1 MWLSSAIF
9 AGKGAGNDREQSAQ
23 STRPLYTTIMDK
35 ISTPHTGLTTSQ
47 AQASRLL
54 HGKNELTPRPPA
66 SRWKLFLEK
75 FEDPIIIILLIAMA
89 LSLLSSSYEY
99 FITKSD
105 TTGAGF
111 FEPVGVFLAIL
122 LSTGIAFYF
131 ELKSEREFEL
141 LSQAGDEV
149 LYKVLRDGHVTQLP
163 KREIVV
169 GDLLYLE
176 TGEEVPADTELLEAV
191 SLSVDES
198 TLTGEPVT
206 RKSTRPEAQDKEATY
221 PTNYICRG
229 TTILEGHALCCVQ
242 AVGDATEQGK
252 IFEGIQIDTSVETPL
267 NRQLEHL
274 STLIARVSYVL
285 AALIL
290 VGSTLVYIHDGGF
303 SAPWD
308 ATLAYFLSKLMLAV
322 TVIVVAVPE
331 GLPMSVSLSLAY
343 SMRSMMRSNNLIRRM
358 HACETMGAI
367 TVICTD
373 KTGTLTENRM
383 RVQEFFSIASE
394 GTQALLPEAI
404 GCNTTAFVNA
414 EDLKHPEVIGNPT
427 EGALL
432 LWLKERGIDY
442 LFHRESVPTLQQL
455 PFSTER
461 KYMATLVQSAS
472 LEGKQVL
479 YIKGA
484 PELILDRCSLTHE
497 ERAAYE
503 AKLKHYQAHAMR
515 TLALAYHIVSTTIDA
530 TTSLATITQE
540 ELQLQGIFGISD
552 PIRSEVPEAIRL
564 CQGAG
569 IGIKIITGD
578 TAGTAKEIA
587 RQIGLWDD
595 TSTPDELISGSD
607 FAALSDEDAKA
618 RLTHLKIM
626 ARARPMDKERLVRLL
641 QEMGQVVAVTGDGTN
656 DAPALHRAHVG
667 LSMGDGTAVAK
678 EASDITILDS
688 SFASIAQA
696 VLWGRSLYLN
706 IQRFILFQMTINV
719 VACLTVLIG
728 AFLGKESP
736 LTVTQ
741 MLWVN
746 LIMDT
751 FASLALASLP
761 PSPQLMKEQPR
772 KPSAGIITPQLARHI
787 FGVGLLFLILLFG
800 LHYLLEHFDLATWQ
814 WSEAKGG
821 LTALDLSVFFTSF
834 VFLQLWNMFN
844 AKAFHS
850 GASAFVG
857 MKKARNFLLITA
869 LILIGQLVITTFAYD
884 FFQIAPLPLRYW
896 IVLLVATSPVLWLGE
911 LGRLLARLTQG
922 LRASVIR

>member
-1 MWLSSAIF
+1 
-9 AGKGAGNDREQSAQ
+9 
-23 STRPLYTTIMDK
+23 MDK

-99 FITKSD
+99 FITKTD

-141 LSQAGDEV
+141 LSQVGDEV
-149 LYKVLRDGHVTQLP
+149 HYKVLRDGYITQIP

-176 TGEEVPADTELLEAV
+176 TGEEVPADAELLEAV

-198 TLTGEPVT
+198 TLTGEPMT
-206 RKSTRPEAQDKEATY
+206 HKSILPEAQDNEATY

-229 TTILEGHALCCVQ
+229 TTILEGHTVCRVR
-242 AVGDATEQGK
+242 AVGDETEQGK
-252 IFEGIQIDTSVETPL
+252 IFEGVQIDTSEETPL

-285 AALIL
+285 ATLII
-290 VGSTLVYIHDGGF
+290 VGSTLVYLHDGGF

-308 ATLAYFLSKLMLAV
+308 ATLAYFLSKIMLAV

-383 RVQEFFSIASE
+383 RVQKLFSLANE
-394 GTQALLPEAI
+394 TDQALLPEAI
-404 GCNTTAFVNA
+404 GCNSTAFINT

-432 LWLKERGIDY
+432 LWLREQEIDY
-442 LFHRESVPTLQQL
+442 LFHRDSAPVLQQL

-461 KYMATLVQSAS
+461 KYMATLVESNI
-472 LEGKQVL
+472 LEGKRVL

-484 PELILDRCSLTHE
+484 PELLLERCDLTHE
-497 ERAAYE
+497 ERATYE
-503 AKLKHYQAHAMR
+503 DQLQQYQAHAMR
-515 TLALAYHIVSTTIDA
+515 TLALAYRIISVPLEADA
-530 TTSLATITQE
+530 SLASLAE
-540 ELQLQGIFGISD
+540 EGLQLQGIFGISD

-569 IGIKIITGD
+569 IGVKIITGD
-578 TAGTAKEIA
+578 TTGTAKEIA
-587 RQIGLWDD
+587 RQIGLWDERAV
-595 TSTPDELISGSD
+595 PEELITGTD
-607 FAALSDEDAKA
+607 FAALTDEEAKE

-641 QEMGQVVAVTGDGTN
+641 QEMGEVVAVTGDGTN

-688 SFASIAQA
+688 SFASITQA

-772 KPSAGIITPQLARHI
+772 KPSEGIITPQLARHI
-787 FGVGLLFLILLFG
+787 FGVGILFLGLLFG
-800 LHYLLEHFDLATWQ
+800 LHYLLEHLDLTTWQ
-814 WSEAKGG
+814 WVEGKGG
-821 LTALDLSVFFTSF
+821 LTPLDLSVFFTTF

-844 AKAFHS
+844 AKAFRS
-850 GASAFVG
+850 GTSAFIG
-857 MKKARNFLLITA
+857 MKKAQNFLLITA
-869 LILIGQLVITTFAYD
+869 LILIGQFLITTFAHD

-896 IVLLVATSPVLWLGE
+896 IILLVATSPVLWLGE
-911 LGRLLARLTQG
+911 LARIITRLTGRL
-922 LRASVIR
+922 RA

>member
-1 MWLSSAIF
+1 MH
-9 AGKGAGNDREQSAQ
+9 
-23 STRPLYTTIMDK
+23 K
-35 ISTPHTGLTTSQ
+35 ISTPHTGLTSEQ
-47 AQASRLL
+47 AEASRLQN
-54 HGKNELTPRPPA
+54 GKNVLTPRPRT

-75 FEDPIIIILLIAMA
+75 FEDPIIIILLIAMV

-99 FITKSD
+99 FITKTD

-111 FEPVGVFLAIL
+111 FEPIGVFLAIL

-141 LSQAGDEV
+141 LNQAGDEV
-149 LYKVLRDGHVTQLP
+149 PYKVLRDGHITQIP
-163 KREIVV
+163 KQAIVV
-169 GDLLYLE
+169 GDLIYLE
-176 TGEEVPADTELLEAV
+176 TGEEVPADGELLEAV

-198 TLTGEPVT
+198 TLTGEPMT
-206 RKSTRPEAQDKEATY
+206 HKSIHPELHDREATY
-221 PTNYICRG
+221 PRNYIYRG
-229 TTILEGHALCCVQ
+229 TTILEGHALCRVQ
-242 AVGDATEQGK
+242 AVGDVTEQGQ
-252 IFEGIQIDTSVETPL
+252 IFEGIQIDTSVVTPL
-267 NRQLEHL
+267 NRQLDHL

-285 AALIL
+285 AVLVLI
-290 VGSTLVYIHDGGF
+290 GSTLIYVHDGGF

-308 ATLAYFLSKLMLAV
+308 STLAYFLSKIMLAV

-383 RVQEFFSIASE
+383 RVQEFFSRASE
-394 GTQALLPEAI
+394 TDQALLPEAI
-404 GCNTTAFVNA
+404 GCNTTAFVNV

-432 LWLKERGIDY
+432 LWLKAQDMDY
-442 LFHRESVPTLQQL
+442 LSHRESIPTLQQL

-461 KYMATLVQSAS
+461 KYMATLVESAY

-484 PELILDRCSLTHE
+484 PELLLERCNLSPE
-497 ERAAYE
+497 DRAAYE
-503 AKLKHYQAHAMR
+503 AQLQHYQAHAMR
-515 TLALAYHIVSTTIDA
+515 TLALAYRIVSTPLEGDI
-530 TTSLATITQE
+530 SLAALAQE

-552 PIRSEVPEAIRL
+552 PIRREVPEAIHL

-569 IGIKIITGD
+569 IEVKIITGD
-578 TAGTAKEIA
+578 TAGTATEIA
-587 RQIGLWDD
+587 RQIGLWDES
-595 TSTPDELISGSD
+595 STPEELISGTD
-607 FAALSDEDAKA
+607 FAALSDEEAKA
-618 RLTHLKIM
+618 RLTRLKIM

-641 QEMGQVVAVTGDGTN
+641 QEMGEVVAVTGDGTN

-688 SFASIAQA
+688 SFASITQA

-761 PSPQLMKEQPR
+761 PSPQLMKDQPR

-787 FGVGLLFLILLFG
+787 FGVGILFLCLLFG
-800 LHYLLEHFDLATWQ
+800 LHYLLEHLDLATWQ
-814 WSEAKGG
+814 WMEGKGG
-821 LTALDLSVFFTSF
+821 LTPLDLSVFFTTF

-844 AKAFHS
+844 AKVFRS
-850 GASAFVG
+850 GMSAFVG
-857 MKKARNFLLITA
+857 MKKARNFILITA
-869 LILIGQLVITTFAYD
+869 LILVGQFLITTFAHD
-884 FFQIAPLPLRYW
+884 FFQIAPLPVHYW

-911 LGRLLARLTQG
+911 LGRLFARLTG
-922 LRASVIR
+922 RLRA

>member
-1 MWLSSAIF
+1 MIMWLSSAIF
-9 AGKGAGNDREQSAQ
+9 AVKGEGDCRGFLCSITPTPNYDVMNK
-23 STRPLYTTIMDK
+23 TI
-35 ISTPHTGLTTSQ
+35 TPHIGLTTSQ
-47 AQASRLL
+47 AQASRLRY
-54 HGKNELTPRPPA
+54 GKNELTPRPRT

-99 FITKSD
+99 FITKTD

-111 FEPVGVFLAIL
+111 FEPVGVCLAIL

-141 LSQAGDEV
+141 LSQVGDEV
-149 LYKVLRDGHVTQLP
+149 CYKVLRDGYITQIP
-163 KREIVV
+163 KRDIVV
-169 GDLLYLE
+169 GDLLYLD
-176 TGEEVPADTELLEAV
+176 TGEEVPADAELLEAV

-198 TLTGEPVT
+198 TLTGEPMT
-206 RKSTRPEAQDKEATY
+206 HKSVLPEAQDSEATY

-229 TTILEGHALCCVQ
+229 TTILEGHALCRVLV
-242 AVGDATEQGK
+242 VGDATEQGK
-252 IFEGIQIDTSVETPL
+252 IFEGIQIDTSVVTPL
-267 NRQLEHL
+267 NRQLDHL
-274 STLIARVSYVL
+274 STLIARVSYLL
-285 AALIL
+285 AVLIL
-290 VGSTLVYIHDGGF
+290 IGSTLVYIHDGGF

-308 ATLAYFLSKLMLAV
+308 ATLAYFLSKIMLAV

-383 RVQEFFSIASE
+383 RVQKLFSLANETDQI
-394 GTQALLPEAI
+394 LLPEAI
-404 GCNTTAFVNA
+404 GCNSTAFINT

-432 LWLKERGIDY
+432 LWLREQEIDY
-442 LFHRESVPTLQQL
+442 LFHRDSAPVLQQL

-461 KYMATLVQSAS
+461 KYMATLVESNI
-472 LEGKQVL
+472 LEGKRVL

-484 PELILDRCSLTHE
+484 PELLLERCDLTHE
-497 ERAAYE
+497 ERATYE
-503 AKLKHYQAHAMR
+503 DQLQQYQAHAMR
-515 TLALAYHIVSTTIDA
+515 TLALAYRIISVPLEADA
-530 TTSLATITQE
+530 SLASLAE
-540 ELQLQGIFGISD
+540 EGLQLQGIFGISD
-552 PIRSEVPEAIRL
+552 PIRSEVPEAIHL

-569 IGIKIITGD
+569 IGVKIITGD
-578 TAGTAKEIA
+578 TSGTAKEVA
-587 RQIGLWDD
+587 RQIGLWDERAV
-595 TSTPDELISGSD
+595 PEELITGTD
-607 FAALSDEDAKA
+607 FAALTDEEAKE
-618 RLTHLKIM
+618 RLTRLKIM

-641 QEMGQVVAVTGDGTN
+641 QEMGEVVAVTGDGTN

-688 SFASIAQA
+688 SFASITQA

-728 AFLGKESP
+728 AFIGKESP

-772 KPSAGIITPQLARHI
+772 KPTTGIITPQLARHI
-787 FGVGLLFLILLFG
+787 FGVGILFLGLLFG
-800 LHYLLEHFDLATWQ
+800 LHYLLEHLDLTTWQ
-814 WSEAKGG
+814 WVEGKGG
-821 LTALDLSVFFTSF
+821 LTSLDLSVFFTTF

-844 AKAFHS
+844 AKAFRS
-850 GASAFVG
+850 GMSAFVG
-857 MKKARNFLLITA
+857 MKKARNFILITA
-869 LILIGQLVITTFAYD
+869 LILIGQFLITTFAHD
-884 FFQIAPLPLRYW
+884 FFQIAPLPLHYW

-911 LGRLLARLTQG
+911 LGRIIARLTG
-922 LRASVIR
+922 RLRA